1 MAGPHVPAKATSGHP
16 APYLAL
22 IALAALYALTHPFAG
37 LTADSQIYMGRALAD
52 LDPAGVG
59 RDLMFR
65 FDGQSRFSIFPAIAG
80 WLAARMAIIHAAMWL
95 VALSGALWF
104 GAALV
109 LARQAAPARMIACAA
124 VLILAP
130 ASYGGFNLL
139 RFAEGLAEPRPFAE
153 AFVLFALG
161 AWLAGRRVVAV
172 GLLAVAIL
180 FHPIM
185 ALAGIATLG
194 VCLCFEDRRW
204 LLAALPI
211 AALIAL
217 AATLGAPLADRLRV
231 AIDPDW
237 LGLLT
242 ERNAYLFPHLW
253 PWSDYALAAVQAITI
268 LLAARHAAAALRQ
281 LLLAG
286 LIAGAA
292 GVAIAYVCGRFDPIL
307 LIVQAQLWRMWWLT
321 GVLAALA
328 LALCAFDFGRRD
340 SGEQLALALLA
351 LAWALAREAGPYA
364 PLLAAGAAYIDLRPA
379 DKRLVISA
387 GVMRALWL
395 GVAAAVVAPLVID
408 LPALRFF
415 AAEFQPD
422 FTPPFLPLVLKFLG
436 PPMLFGAV
444 ALAGFGP
451 PRRLAQAPR
460 GALTLATA
468 LFAALAAP
476 LWDDASSFDRALGGS
491 GRQADLMALT
501 PRMSGEILW
510 LDSSLEPWIWLGRP
524 SWSADLQGAGSV
536 FSRDLALLWR
546 DRAIAQIEHGLR
558 DESMLRRLALKPNAT
573 QPVAGLAG
581 VEAICRLHD
590 APAYIVAPQVR
601 GAQLDP
607 RLGAKLWKPPAVR
620 VETVFRND
628 GVEFPRTESYAIL
641 DCADH
646 R

>member
-1 MAGPHVPAKATSGHP
+1 MAGAHVPAKATSAPP

-37 LTADSQIYMGRALAD
+37 LVADSQIYMGRALAD

-65 FDGQSRFSIFPAIAG
+65 FDGQSRFSIFPAIAA
-80 WLAARMAIIHAAMWL
+80 WLVARVGLIHAAMWL
-95 VALSGALWF
+95 VGLSGALWF

-130 ASYGGFNLL
+130 AAYGGFNLL

-153 AFVLFALG
+153 AFVVFALG
-161 AWLAGRRVVAV
+161 AWLAGRRVFAVA
-172 GLLAVAIL
+172 LLAVAIL

-185 ALAGIATLG
+185 ALAGVATLG

-204 LLAALPI
+204 LLAALLA
-211 AALIAL
+211 AALVVL
-217 AATLGAPLADRLRV
+217 AAALGAPLADRLRV

-237 LGLLT
+237 LGLLIR
-242 ERNAYLFPHLW
+242 RNAYLFPHLW
-253 PWSDYALAAVQAITI
+253 PWSDYALEAVQAITI
-268 LLAARHAAAALRQ
+268 LLAARHAAAPLRR

-286 LIAGAA
+286 LIAGVVGVAA
-292 GVAIAYVCGRFDPIL
+292 GYVCGRIDPVL
-307 LIVQAQLWRMWWLT
+307 LIVQVQLWRMWWLT
-321 GVLAALA
+321 GVLASLA
-328 LALCAFDFGRRD
+328 LALCAFDFGRKD
-340 SGEQLALALLA
+340 GGEQLALALLA

-379 DKRLVISA
+379 NRRLAISES
-387 GVMRALWL
+387 VVRALWL
-395 GVAAAVVAPLVID
+395 GVAAAVVMPLVID

-415 AAEFQPD
+415 AAEIQPD
-422 FTPPFLPLVLKFLG
+422 FTPSILPLALKFLG
-436 PPMLFGAV
+436 PPLLFAAV

-451 PRRLAQAPR
+451 PRGLAQAPR
-460 GALTLATA
+460 GALTIATA
-468 LFAALAAP
+468 LFAALAV
-476 LWDDASSFDRALGGS
+476 LMWDDASSFDKGLGGS

-546 DRAIAQIEHGLR
+546 DRASVQIEHGLR
-558 DESMLRRLALKPNAT
+558 DESMLRRLALNPKAAH
-573 QPVAGLAG
+573 PVVALAG
-581 VEAICRLHD
+581 VEAICRLPD

-620 VETVFRND
+620 VEMVLRDD
-628 GVEFPRTESYAIL
+628 GVEFPRTESYAII